1 MLKDL
6 LEKKAKGEELTEQE
20 LALIAEYEEQLGKI
34 SSNFTSKIEEL
45 QGKVNEKE
53 EIEKKLAEL
62 QELNT
67 SKLQELDSLKV
78 EKEELE
84 KKIQESGNI
93 EEIKS
98 AVRKAMETKQQLE
111 LERERNKQKELIK
124 QKENEATER
133 IKALEEKLSSYEKL
147 RKESDLKQELVEEK
161 MKRPYLIKQLDKLI
175 TEIEVKGVDQT
186 RMILNFILEG
196 INHEEELDKYT
207 KAQSAGTSILSVLP
221 PNVKSG
227 KEEPKDEFEQ
237 FLKRSRVR

>member
-6 LEKKAKGEELTEQE
+6 LEKKARGEELTEPE
-20 LALIAEYEEQLGKI
+20 LALIAEYEEQLNKI
-34 SSNFTSKIEEL
+34 SSTFTSKIEEL
-45 QGKVNEKE
+45 QGKVNEKD

-62 QELNT
+62 QELNA
-67 SKLQELDSLKV
+67 SKLQELDSLKN

-124 QKENEATER
+124 QKEDEATQR
-133 IKALEEKLSSYEKL
+133 IKALEDKLVAYEKL

-161 MKRPYLIKQLDKLI
+161 MKRPYLVKQLDKLI
-175 TEIEVKGVDQT
+175 GEIEIKGVDQS
-186 RMILNFILEG
+186 RMILNFLLEG
-196 INHEEELDKYT
+196 INHDEEVDKYN
-207 KAQSAGTSILSVLP
+207 KAQSAGTSILT
-221 PNVKSG
+221 NVKTNV
-227 KEEPKDEFEQ
+227 KAEEPKDEFEQ